1 MRRRLDTEMVRRGLA
16 STRTEAAH
24 AIRSGKVTVSGR
36 PAAKAGMLV
45 LDAEPIAVAGPSRR
59 FASRAGEKLEAAL
72 DRFGIDTRDRRA
84 LDAGAS
90 TGGFTDCLLSRG
102 VRHVVA
108 VDVGYGQLDWSL
120 REDARV
126 TVMDRTNVRD
136 LDPARLPYAPDL
148 VTADLSFISL
158 RLALPALAR
167 CSAPES
173 TFVLLVKP
181 QFEAGRGQAPE
192 GVVRDPAV
200 WREVLASVGEACI
213 EEGLAVRA
221 VAPSPLLG
229 PAGNAEFFVHA
240 ERGAPIQ
247 PVPRPVIDDAVASA
261 VAEAEALTSSDH
273 A

>member
-1 MRRRLDTEMVRRGLA
+1 VRRRLDAEMVRRGLA
-16 STRTEAAH
+16 GTRTEAAD

-36 PAAKAGMLV
+36 AAAKAGMLV
-45 LDAEPIAVAGPSRR
+45 LDAEPIAMAGPARR

-72 DRFGIDTRDRRA
+72 DRFGIDARDRRA

-102 VRHVVA
+102 ARHVVA
-108 VDVGYGQLDWSL
+108 VDVGYGQLDWRL

-126 TVMDRTNVRD
+126 IVMDRTNVRE
-136 LDPARLPYAPDL
+136 LDPAQLPYAPDL

-181 QFEAGRGQAPE
+181 QFEAERGLAPE

-200 WREVLASVGEACI
+200 WREVLGSVGKACI
-213 EEGLAVRA
+213 DEGLAVRA
-221 VAPSPLLG
+221 ITASLFLG

-240 ERGAPIQ
+240 ERGAAIQ
-247 PVPRPVIDDAVASA
+247 PGPPSGIDDVIASA
-261 VAEAEALTSSDH
+261 VAEAEALTSPDH